1 MLVDLQFILML
12 MLMLFVDL
20 HLTCFIGLPSS
31 FARKFAVDQI
41 SLVQELFTQLLIL
54 IENSFVGN

>member
-1 MLVDLQFILML
+1 MVVDLQFILML
-12 MLMLFVDL
+12 MLFVDLHL

-31 FARKFAVDQI
+31 FARKSAVDQI
-41 SLVQELFTQLLIL
+41 SLVQEFFTQRLIL